1 MSAVRRRSAQ
11 SSCAPLLAL
20 TWVARDSVRPFGVG
34 LRPPGRFG
42 PAPGGPSRPARARP
56 LCAGVPPPGLRAVA
70 LSCGPGRR
78 AYGPRPAFARCSLL
92 GPGRHR
98 PGRSGRVLRSGS
110 AFGRLRPFVRGPP
123 SPGAACVPR
132 SAPPGGARS
141 RLRRSQL
148 GGPRPAR
155 ERSRSRAKRA
165 IKTIETPSLGLF
177 LSPFPSLD
185 IS

>member
-20 TWVARDSVRPFGVG
+20 KWVARDSVRPFGVG
-34 LRPPGRFG
+34 LR
-42 PAPGGPSRPARARP
+42 PSRPARARP